1 MSASLTTSLL
11 DFRQPARA
19 GASLAALDWLP
30 GAGLAEGRML
40 RDQPEHGYAVAEAEL
55 SAFAGTVP
63 PLGKHVFL
71 LVQAGAVTVGS
82 ETVEAGETIVLPRG
96 FAGAWDN
103 AAGTRLVVMSYVGEA
118 PGEGAAPAPVRP
130 DLTSPLEPCGG
141 PSAALL
147 TTTAPRCAKRMSFED
162 STEQFE
168 IGVWGSTPYARKPNA
183 FGHDELMFL
192 LEGAVTITDPD
203 GIASTFRAGEGFLI
217 PRGTPCAWENTVP
230 VKKVFV
236 CFSEA

>member
-1 MSASLTTSLL
+1 MSASLTTYLL
-11 DFRQPARA
+11 DFRQPAQGGAPLA
-19 GASLAALDWLP
+19 GLDWLP

-40 RDQPEHGYAVAEAEL
+40 RHQPEHGYAVAEVSL
-55 SAFAGTVP
+55 SVFSGALPA
-63 PLGKHVFL
+63 LDKHVFL
-71 LVQAGAVTVGS
+71 LVQAGAVTVG
-82 ETVEAGETIVLPRG
+82 GETIKTGETVVLPRG
-96 FAGAWDN
+96 FAGPWAH
-103 AAGTRLVVMSYVGEA
+103 AEGTRLVVISYVGEA
-118 PGEGAAPAPVRP
+118 PAAGAALAPVRP
-130 DLTSPLEPCGG
+130 DVTAPLEPCGG

-147 TTTAPRCAKRMSFED
+147 TTTAPSCAKRMSFED

-168 IGVWGSTPYARKPNA
+168 IGVWGSTPYARRPNA

-203 GIASTFRAGEGFLI
+203 GVAATYKAGEGFLI